1 MNAENVTYFNNFGV
15 EYIPKEVRKFIGNKN
30 YSKYRMQA
38 YDSIMCGYFCNGFL
52 NFMLK
57 GESLLEFIITFSL
70 RIWKEWQ
77 NNIKIFSIESR
88 YVKIMKIYFYVCN
101 KYRKSKK
108 TKIYF

>member
-30 YSKYRMQA
+30 YSKYIMQA

-70 RIWKEWQ
+70 RI
-77 NNIKIFSIESR
+77 
-88 YVKIMKIYFYVCN
+88 
-101 KYRKSKK
+101 
-108 TKIYF
+108 

>member
-38 YDSIMCGYFCNGFL
+38 YDSIMCGYFCTGFL

-70 RIWKEWQ
+70 RI
-77 NNIKIFSIESR
+77 
-88 YVKIMKIYFYVCN
+88 
-101 KYRKSKK
+101 
-108 TKIYF
+108 